1 MVTMSLGQYARVSP
15 SARNITPHHPYS
27 RARRHIIQ
35 THTHTLTHTP
45 AALSVSG
52 VDASICELA
61 SVFSIFH
68 RPLSSQADCVAVSS
82 RYNQSLYN
90 EFK

>member
-27 RARRHIIQ
+27 GARRHII
-35 THTHTLTHTP
+35 HTHTLTHTP
-45 AALSVSG
+45 AAFSVSG

-68 RPLSSQADCVAVSS
+68 RPLSSRADCVAVSS

-90 EFK
+90 GFK